1 MRWASEKMWVW
12 IHVVLAV
19 LHLVMGA
26 LVLGLMNDFIE
37 DSNKTIYITY
47 PNVTSS
53 TSPRKYSAVLNRR
66 TEDKWTEFELSP
78 ILIHAVVSVITG
90 FSHAVSAWAYYKNGG
105 VCVQEPNYVRWA
117 EYSITAS
124 MMSIS
129 GLVSLG
135 FTDGIMLAGVFMVG
149 IGVQLCGFFIEA
161 TKGYKISLKYYK
173 NGKRLIWPFFFLLGG
188 LMQLSI
194 TVPITVWTATANH
207 KFGIWWAWG
216 IYVVYYMLFPV
227 NALFDAICV
236 PKDYKIEGKAPMTAF
251 SYTDKRYVVLSFCS
265 KVSLYWITV
274 ASIASNMTTGS
285 ERDGWESVVYIAC
298 ALPAG
303 LTVAWLAWSFGQSW
317 TIYRKYTTTLPDGPP
332 PSTQMMKR
340 AAEGEKINTS
350 KSSLIF

>member
-1 MRWASEKMWVW
+1 MFADGKLWVW
-12 IHVVLAV
+12 IHVFLAFV
-19 LHLVMGA
+19 HLIMGA
-26 LVLGLMNDFIE
+26 LVLGLMDDFIE

-53 TSPRKYSAVLNRR
+53 ASPRKYSAALNQR
-66 TEDKWTEFELSP
+66 TENEWTEFKLSP

-90 FSHAVSAWAYYKNGG
+90 FSHAVSAWAYYDNGG
-105 VCVQEPNYVRWA
+105 VCLHEPNYVRWA

-135 FTDGIMLAGVFMVG
+135 FTDGIMLSGVFMVG

-161 TKGYKISLKYYK
+161 TKGYKISLKYYET
-173 NGKRLIWPFFFLLGG
+173 GQRLIWPLFFLLGG

-194 TVPITVWTATANH
+194 SVPITVWTATANQ

-216 IYVVYYMLFPV
+216 IYFVYYMLFPI

-236 PKDYKIEGKAPMTAF
+236 PKDYTIKENAPAKGQLSLTAF
-251 SYTDKRYVVLSFCS
+251 SYTDKRYIVLSFCS

-274 ASIASNMTTGS
+274 ASLAYNMTTGS
-285 ERDGWESVVYIAC
+285 ERDMWKSVVYISC

-303 LTVAWLAWSFGQSW
+303 LTVAWLGWSFAKSW
-317 TIYRKYTTTLPDGPP
+317 AIYREY
-332 PSTQMMKR
+332 R
-340 AAEGEKINTS
+340 
-350 KSSLIF
+350 KSSQNAPPASSKGEAAISKLMF